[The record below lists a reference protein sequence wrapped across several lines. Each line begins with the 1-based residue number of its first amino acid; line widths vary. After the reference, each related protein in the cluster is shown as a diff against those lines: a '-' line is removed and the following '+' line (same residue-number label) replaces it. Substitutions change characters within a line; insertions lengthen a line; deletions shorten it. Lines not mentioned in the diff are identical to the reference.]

1 LRSIKQDTKDTP
13 NTSNNLLDIEIK
25 KYVLLR
31 AKDME
36 DLFGI
41 AYYAGIE
48 SGRHKIRDKTLDDLE
63 AQEKRE
69 RSEAQKQTLEILS
82 ALGAI

>member
-1 LRSIKQDTKDTP
+1 
-13 NTSNNLLDIEIK
+13 
-25 KYVLLR
+25 
-31 AKDME
+31 ME